1 MTHRSVT
8 RGAERLR
15 HALLGAGQHVTA
27 GAHGSSDQ
35 NRLAGQLQRKNKSFL
50 EYQCINKSI
59 QYLVHMLNH
68 LIVDRYEWMVR
79 RERSCRSLSVQ
90 EKRLLFAVHHV
101 LFHLGDVVRDV
112 VDDVHVQIVWCG
124 VEDFGEG
131 LQ

>member
-1 MTHRSVT
+1 
-8 RGAERLR
+8 
-15 HALLGAGQHVTA
+15 
-27 GAHGSSDQ
+27 
-35 NRLAGQLQRKNKSFL
+35 
-50 EYQCINKSI
+50 
-59 QYLVHMLNH
+59 MLNH

-79 RERSCRSLSVQ
+79 RERSCRSLPVQ

-112 VDDVHVQIVWCG
+112 IDDMHVQIIWCG